1 LNASAPGNVP
11 LRCERLQVVTHE
23 TRISNGNPIGFRGPR
38 HGCADHGDDR
48 VDHAHADE
56 VVIIP
61 VLDSCQLGLRQSVLG
76 ATIFVETLR
85 SPYVFRTRG
94 GLVFQC
100 FQRVPLLAKWRRQ
113 TESIMSSRTRIT
125 FVVVVIAVLIAS
137 GAMLGTTV
145 AQKASAPKAQ
155 DNVALGEGE
164 VKKLLPLMETD
175 NDGKVSKQEFMSF
188 MEAEFDRL
196 DKKKEGKLDV
206 KELTQQPTKGFH
218 K

>member
-1 LNASAPGNVP
+1 
-11 LRCERLQVVTHE
+11 
-23 TRISNGNPIGFRGPR
+23 
-38 HGCADHGDDR
+38 
-48 VDHAHADE
+48 
-56 VVIIP
+56 
-61 VLDSCQLGLRQSVLG
+61 
-76 ATIFVETLR
+76 
-85 SPYVFRTRG
+85 
-94 GLVFQC
+94 
-100 FQRVPLLAKWRRQ
+100 
-113 TESIMSSRTRIT
+113 
-125 FVVVVIAVLIAS
+125 
-137 GAMLGTTV
+137 MLGTTV